1 MKYSDWKTL
10 SADERKNIGWHRH
23 PHIRTGSLFVLVFAI
38 TFIIVVMGI
47 SKNSTVHLNR
57 RPTAKEAFAISKQLV
72 KEKLKQPE
80 KAVFPDA
87 SFKYIIDTTTN
98 SYQVKSTVK
107 IENDSGKMEQSA
119 WEVKM
124 LYTDGDWAEKNSW
137 QVKDISITPQQPN

>member
-1 MKYSDWKTL
+1 MKYSEWKTL
-10 SADERKNIGWHRH
+10 SPDERKNMGWHQH
-23 PHIRTGSLFVLVFAI
+23 PHIRTGTLFTIAFAI
-38 TFIIVVMGI
+38 TFIIVLMGI
-47 SKNSTVHLNR
+47 SKNSTVHINR

-87 SFKYIIDTTTN
+87 SFKSIIDTTAN
-98 SYQVKSTVK
+98 SYQVQSTVK
-107 IENDSGKMEQSA
+107 VENDKGKMEQST

-137 QVKDISITPQQPN
+137 QVKEITVTPQSPN